1 MTKKILLVDD
11 DIDLV
16 EQNKM
21 ILKEKGYEVLTS
33 HTAKDALK
41 LLESNKPDLIILDVM
56 MEHRSAGFVFA
67 RELGKKYEN
76 IPVILLS
83 GDQQKADWLGEDD
96 NTWGQI
102 VKFLEKPIKPDEL
115 ENVIQKVL
123 KNA

>member
-83 GDQQKADWLGEDD
+83 
-96 NTWGQI
+96 
-102 VKFLEKPIKPDEL
+102 
-115 ENVIQKVL
+115 
-123 KNA
+123 

>member
-21 ILKEKGYEVLTS
+21 VLKEKGYDVLTS

-67 RELGKKYEN
+67 RELGKKYED

-83 GDQQKADWLGEDD
+83 GDQQKGDWLGEEDK
-96 NTWGQI
+96 TWGQI

-115 ENVIQKVL
+115 EKVVQKAL
-123 KNA
+123 KDE